1 MGLAIADAAEPARD
15 DRLRV
20 RIDADSVRNEE
31 IDCHLGTIAGPA
43 LRPVSREAGPT
54 IVNDRPA

>member
-1 MGLAIADAAEPARD
+1 
-15 DRLRV
+15 LRV

-43 LRPVSREAGPT
+43 LRPVSRGPAPRSSTIGWRGVRAGS
-54 IVNDRPA
+54 